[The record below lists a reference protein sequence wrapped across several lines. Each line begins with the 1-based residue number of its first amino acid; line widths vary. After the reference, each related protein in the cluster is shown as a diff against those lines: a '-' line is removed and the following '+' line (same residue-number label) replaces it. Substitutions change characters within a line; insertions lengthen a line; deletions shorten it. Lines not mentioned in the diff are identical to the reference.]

1 MLIKVKL
8 TVRQLIF
15 QITHLLKNPKENV
28 ENN

>member
-15 QITHLLKNPKENV
+15 QITHYLKNSKENV

>member
-15 QITHLLKNPKENV
+15 QITHLFKNSKENV

>member
-8 TVRQLIF
+8 NVRQLIF
-15 QITHLLKNPKENV
+15 QSPHLLKNPKENV